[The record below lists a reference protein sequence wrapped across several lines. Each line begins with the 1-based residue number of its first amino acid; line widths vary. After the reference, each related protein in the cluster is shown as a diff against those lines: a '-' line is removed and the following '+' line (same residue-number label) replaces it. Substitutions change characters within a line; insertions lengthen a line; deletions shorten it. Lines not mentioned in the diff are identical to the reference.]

1 MNKTQEALCEII
13 YRIASIKNIS
23 SFGSTISYGL
33 TNYVARFSLMSDEYF
48 VSKQAKN
55 HILKSWSIN
64 PLTRSIK
71 SKKNGFTYEH
81 VIPSSFVTK
90 EILKNPSKDNI
101 EEVLIATDF
110 VAIITQIEN
119 NGINL
124 ISKMP
129 EGWKIGDDPWIRYK
143 DSNITILKE
152 KIRMSGVA
160 KR

>member
-90 EILKNPSKDNI
+90 EILKNEQTSQIDLCPRVLVASKI
-101 EEVLIATDF
+101 YLST
-110 VAIITQIEN
+110 
-119 NGINL
+119 
-124 ISKMP
+124 
-129 EGWKIGDDPWIRYK
+129 
-143 DSNITILKE
+143 
-152 KIRMSGVA
+152 
-160 KR
+160 